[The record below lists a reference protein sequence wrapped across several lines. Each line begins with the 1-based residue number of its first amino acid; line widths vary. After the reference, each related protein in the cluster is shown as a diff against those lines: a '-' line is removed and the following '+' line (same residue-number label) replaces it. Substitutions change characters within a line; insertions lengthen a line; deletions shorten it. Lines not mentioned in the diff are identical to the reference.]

1 MDEFAPVLFIC
12 IEVLIL
18 IMITPNEVLITK
30 NLWIM
35 SPLSPSPF
43 LFHSP
48 SHTSSN
54 PKIVKIPDL
63 KWLMHTN
70 KRSLQAVVIAIQ
82 QLQSI
87 CLFLTLLSLPNSD
100 GRIDPEVFRSN
111 VCYVWEYGMLVF
123 YCFLIKT

>member
-1 MDEFAPVLFIC
+1 MDEFAPVLFIS

-35 SPLSPSPF
+35 SPLSPNPF

-87 CLFLTLLSLPNSD
+87 CLFLTLLSLLILM
-100 GRIDPEVFRSN
+100 GGLIQKCLEVMCVMCENMECWCFI
-111 VCYVWEYGMLVF
+111 VF
-123 YCFLIKT
+123 